1 MLHHLRR
8 HKKIGKTNALFL
20 PPKWTKRLSL
30 QDNFPCPAREARQNP
45 RVVSPFDY
53 TRNRERAP
61 ERKRTRNE
69 NIIVFGY
76 VHVYAHEHVHVAT

>member
-8 HKKIGKTNALFL
+8 HKKIGKTNGLFL

-30 QDNFPCPAREARQNP
+30 QDNFPCPAREVRQNP

-53 TRNRERAP
+53 TRKRAP